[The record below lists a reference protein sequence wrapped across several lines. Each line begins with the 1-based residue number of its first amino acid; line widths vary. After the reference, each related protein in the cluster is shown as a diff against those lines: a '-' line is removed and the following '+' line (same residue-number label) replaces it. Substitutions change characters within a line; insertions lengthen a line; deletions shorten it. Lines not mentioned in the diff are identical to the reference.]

1 MISENNEHFKAFASQ
16 LQTLIAR
23 YGEIDP
29 DKWDAFQK
37 GQVET
42 LIDLE
47 KRWRTAVV
55 KHRFGSW
62 VYKKF
67 VRFISCEKKNILAAR
82 PYFRERQG
90 IFAKQISKALKKGE
104 LGVPALYRFAIN
116 YQFILF
122 VMKQRDWGQKSVITQ
137 LSKEIGKLRQD
148 IVAINLP
155 LGIARSRVFY
165 SRTPH
170 SHLSYMDEIQI
181 AAEGMMSGV
190 DKYSP
195 GKGGDVDPRVFRST
209 MIGRI
214 SGNHIEEYSETLI
227 HFFPV
232 DKRKIYRANKLIRHF
247 AGVVDHEKLADQV
260 NKDPKKKGDEGA
272 KIEAGDDEVV
282 LHKTTASEIADLMA
296 AASTVSA
303 DSSLPTDPDAPE
315 PVTRFAAPEATR
327 PDVQVEN
334 RAALVLM
341 AKAEKGLT
349 LWEKKLLRLKGLR
362 LDEIRS

>member
-1 MISENNEHFKAFASQ
+1 MINENNEHFKAFAAQ
-16 LQTLIAR
+16 LQHLIAQ
-23 YGEIDP
+23 YGEVAP
-29 DKWDAFQK
+29 EAWDAHQRN
-37 GQVET
+37 QVET

-47 KRWRTAVV
+47 KRWRQAVV
-55 KHRFGSW
+55 KHRFGAW
-62 VYKKF
+62 AYKKF
-67 VRFISCEKKNILAAR
+67 VRFISGEKKNILAAR

-104 LGVPALYRFAIN
+104 LGVPALYKFAIN

-122 VMKQRDWGQKSVITQ
+122 VMKQRDWGAKSPITQ
-137 LSKEIGKLRQD
+137 LSEQIGELRKD
-148 IVAINLP
+148 IVSMNLP
-155 LGIARSRVFY
+155 LGIARARVFY
-165 SRTPH
+165 SRTPR

-195 GKGGDVDPRVFRST
+195 GRGKVSAKVFRST
-209 MIGRI
+209 IIGRI

-247 AGVVDHEKLADQV
+247 AGVVDHEKLAEQV
-260 NKDPKKKGDEGA
+260 NVGPAKKKGEETEVEDEIVA
-272 KIEAGDDEVV
+272 
-282 LHKTTASEIADLMA
+282 HKTTASEIADLMA

-315 PVTRFAAPEATR
+315 PVTRFAAPESTR

-334 RAALVLM
+334 RAALVLL
-341 AKAEKGLT
+341 AQAEVELT
-349 LWEKKLLRLKGLR
+349 LFEKKLLRLKGLR
-362 LDEIRS
+362 FDEIRG

>member
-1 MISENNEHFKAFASQ
+1 VINENNEHFKAFAAQ
-16 LQTLIAR
+16 LQQLIAR
-23 YGEIDP
+23 YGEVAP
-29 DKWDAFQK
+29 EAWDAYQRD
-37 GQVET
+37 QVET

-47 KRWRTAVV
+47 KKWRQAVV
-55 KHRFGSW
+55 KHRFGAW
-62 VYKKF
+62 VYKRF
-67 VRFISCEKKNILAAR
+67 VRFISGEKKNILAAR

-90 IFAKQISKALKKGE
+90 VFAKQISKALKKGE
-104 LGVPALYRFAIN
+104 LGVPALYKFAIN

-122 VMKQRDWGQKSVITQ
+122 VMKQRDWGAKSPITQ
-137 LSKEIGKLRQD
+137 LSEQIGKLRKD
-148 IVAINLP
+148 IVSVNLP
-155 LGIARSRVFY
+155 LGIARARVFY
-165 SRTPH
+165 SRTPK

-195 GKGGDVDPRVFRST
+195 GKSGTVDAKVFRST
-209 MIGRI
+209 IIGRI

-247 AGVVDHEKLADQV
+247 AGAVDHEKLAEQV
-260 NKDPKKKGDEGA
+260 NEGPAKKKGVEGTEVEDE
-272 KIEAGDDEVV
+272 IVS
-282 LHKTTASEIADLMA
+282 HKTTASEIADLMA

-315 PVTRFAAPEATR
+315 PVTRFAAPESTR

-341 AKAEKGLT
+341 SQAEAELT
-349 LWEKKLLRLKGLR
+349 LFEKKLLRLKGLR
-362 LDEIRS
+362 LDEIRG